1 MSDKININNI
11 YNILNLDNFKDL
23 ISHEGFNSNIEKNY
37 NITDVKIIE
46 IGYNNVNND
55 YIKINL

>member
-23 ISHEGFNSNIEKNY
+23 INHEGFNSNIEKNY
-37 NITDVKIIE
+37 NMTDVKIIE